1 MNQHPEIWESLSP
14 CLLWFLN
21 SYKSQCYIYDETF
34 KVFLYFLKA
43 LHPSIRAFDRPLPPN
58 THTISWMLPKDLFNK
73 GLLSFK
79 NVTPGKHTHYT
90 QTLFTR
96 PTHQITRKLLC
107 LAWIPLCVWPLWQ
120 WPGYKCISYFLW
132 CNCHLVVLLLNSS
145 HFTALS
151 EVWLAASIQLFGSIF
166 FAILLI

>member
-58 THTISWMLPKDLFNK
+58 THTISWMLPKDLFHK

-107 LAWIPLCVWPLWQ
+107 LSVFDPDDNGQDINVTFVSFDVSAILESFCWITHILKL
-120 WPGYKCISYFLW
+120 FL
-132 CNCHLVVLLLNSS
+132 NPVLLVWFNS
-145 HFTALS
+145 
-151 EVWLAASIQLFGSIF
+151 FGSTF
-166 FAILLI
+166 FAIWLI